1 MDFQSLYKD
10 ALVVRLEQN
19 YRSTQTIVNA
29 SNAVIRQNKV
39 RTDKTMFSKNDY
51 GDPILIH
58 ESDDQ
63 DTEAEWI
70 AKEIKIM
77 NNQKVPLNDIAIL
90 YRTNTQSRAIED
102 KLLSFGIP
110 YKVVGGT
117 SFYDR
122 KEIKDIMAYIRLY
135 VNPKDEISFRRILSL
150 LPGIGKKTQDEIVK
164 EFKGAV
170 DVMDALD
177 QYNSKCKTRK
187 AKDSIQM
194 LMGLYNCWLHRNND
208 FVQMID
214 DMLNITGYKRELEQE
229 DTEESR
235 SRLENIAEFKNIAA
249 EFQRGHPT
257 GTLQEFID
265 KISLESTTEEGKEE
279 IGKVSLMTLHGAKGL
294 EFKYVFM
301 PGCEEGILPH
311 RNSMG
316 TEDAIEEERRLFY
329 VGMTRAMKQLYL
341 THAKRRY
348 SYDGNANYNPVSR
361 FVSDIPDEYIFMI

>member
-1 MDFQSLYKD
+1 
-10 ALVVRLEQN
+10 
-19 YRSTQTIVNA
+19 
-29 SNAVIRQNKV
+29 
-39 RTDKTMFSKNDY
+39 
-51 GDPILIH
+51 
-58 ESDDQ
+58 
-63 DTEAEWI
+63 
-70 AKEIKIM
+70 
-77 NNQKVPLNDIAIL
+77 
-90 YRTNTQSRAIED
+90 
-102 KLLSFGIP
+102 
-110 YKVVGGT
+110 
-117 SFYDR
+117 
-122 KEIKDIMAYIRLY
+122 
-135 VNPKDEISFRRILSL
+135 
-150 LPGIGKKTQDEIVK
+150 
-164 EFKGAV
+164 
-170 DVMDALD
+170 
-177 QYNSKCKTRK
+177 
-187 AKDSIQM
+187 M